1 MAHKL
6 CPRCSTPAPIE
17 DAFCNNCGR
26 QYRTKFVAETA
37 HANTEGAA
45 HPRSAGRPFYS
56 VGVIAFAVLLLV
68 LIAGAVIH
76 RRQSDQLPSIPQ
88 FSAPRAQNMR
98 APVQEPEHD
107 QDSEPEP
114 STSDTTSDGDD
125 RIQLR
130 GGGSITRSQ
139 WEEAQRHVENSGVP
153 VEAPAQPRSKPEGQ
167 DP

>member
-6 CPRCSTPAPIE
+6 CPRCNTPARIE
-17 DAFCNNCGR
+17 AAFCNNCGR
-26 QYRTKFVAETA
+26 HYRTKFAAENA
-37 HANTEGAA
+37 QANTEGTL
-45 HPRSAGRPFYS
+45 PPGSPGRPSYS
-56 VGVIAFAVLLLV
+56 TGVIAFALLLLLLLV
-68 LIAGAVIH
+68 GAVIH
-76 RRQSDQLPSIPQ
+76 RRQSDQLPSVPQ
-88 FSAPRAQNMR
+88 FSAPGAQNMR

-107 QDSEPEP
+107 LDAEPAP
-114 STSDTTSDGDD
+114 STPDTTSEGDD